1 MKYLSV
7 RSTGIGLLLGLLGF
21 QAMAAEEVDC
31 SEIENAVERLACYD
45 GQFGRDEK
53 QRAAAESSAEETVPA
68 VIESSPVVEQRK
80 VEPPAEAAPP
90 AAEPP
95 APEVPAAA
103 VGAVPEAGEHTKG
116 GLFGDE
122 RVTLTTTIAAIREG
136 EKQKMIFRLANDQI
150 WIQANPRPLPF
161 EVGDTVTIKNAWLG
175 GYFMTAEKGT
185 STRVQRIK

>member
-1 MKYLSV
+1 MRYLSV
-7 RSTGIGLLLGLLGF
+7 RSTGIGLLVGLLGV
-21 QAMAAEEVDC
+21 QALAAEDVDC
-31 SEIENAVERLACYD
+31 SEIENSVERLACYD

-53 QRAAAESSAEETVPA
+53 QRAPAEPSAEDTVPA
-68 VIESSPVVEQRK
+68 VIESSPVTEQRK

-90 AAEPP
+90 VVPQA
-95 APEVPAAA
+95 PAAA
-103 VGAVPEAGEHTKG
+103 VGTVPEAGEHTKG

-122 RVTLTTTIAAIREG
+122 RVSLTTTIAAIREG

-150 WIQANPRPLPF
+150 WMQANPRPLPF